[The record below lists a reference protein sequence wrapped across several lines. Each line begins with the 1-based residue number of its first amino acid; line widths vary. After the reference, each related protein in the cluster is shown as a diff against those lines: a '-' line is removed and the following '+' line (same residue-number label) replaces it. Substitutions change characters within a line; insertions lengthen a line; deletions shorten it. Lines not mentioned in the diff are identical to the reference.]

1 MPVWRGRSSL
11 TYSKFFGKKSK
22 LPLTLSTFF
31 GVSIALSSSWSSLL
45 LSLPSMLKG
54 SRRGEEVETRGKVRL

>member
-1 MPVWRGRSSL
+1 MWRGRSSL

-22 LPLTLSTFF
+22 LPLTLLTFF

-45 LSLPSMLKG
+45 LSLSSM
-54 SRRGEEVETRGKVRL
+54 R